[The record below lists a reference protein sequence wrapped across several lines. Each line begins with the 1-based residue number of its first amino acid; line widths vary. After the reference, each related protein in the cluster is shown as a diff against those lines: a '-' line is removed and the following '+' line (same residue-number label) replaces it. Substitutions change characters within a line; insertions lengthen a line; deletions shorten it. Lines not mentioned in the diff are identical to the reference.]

1 MGKKQA
7 MKWLG
12 RVLGFLVCGFF
23 LMFAIGEGVPEIA
36 MGMTGALPILI
47 MLLIALVGYIIAW
60 FSERP
65 GGAVLIVS
73 AVAMAVYHF
82 YIGGLENTKG
92 ALIYGLPFLIVGLIF
107 FSVDSLS

>member
-23 LMFAIGEGVPEIA
+23 LMFAIGEGVPELA
-36 MGMTGALPILI
+36 KGMTGVLPILT
-47 MLLIALVGYIIAW
+47 MLIIALIGYVVAW
-60 FSERP
+60 FYERP
-65 GGAVLIVS
+65 GGAVLIAS

-82 YIGGLENTKG
+82 YIGGLENAKG
-92 ALIYGLPFLIVGLIF
+92 ALIYGLPFLIVGIIF
-107 FSVDSLS
+107 FSIDS